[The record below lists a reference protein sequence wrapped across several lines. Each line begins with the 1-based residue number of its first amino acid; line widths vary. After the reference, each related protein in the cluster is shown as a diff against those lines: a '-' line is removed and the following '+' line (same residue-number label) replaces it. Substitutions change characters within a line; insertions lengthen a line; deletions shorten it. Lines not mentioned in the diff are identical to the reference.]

1 MTNNQAMA
9 QRHVGEL
16 YSKLLEH
23 RMSYDGR
30 RAFVVGAHYQ
40 CKPNGTL
47 PSLAR
52 NTRPAMR
59 ILQMDFD
66 VGTHSR
72 H

>member
-1 MTNNQAMA
+1 MNNQAMA

-30 RAFVVGAHYQ
+30 RTFAVVTHYQ
-40 CKPNGTL
+40 CESNGTL
-47 PSLAR
+47 PQLTR
-52 NTRPAMR
+52 KTRPAMR